1 LKVIFLGTNG
11 WYDTKTGNTVCTLV
25 ETEKYY
31 LILDAGNG
39 INKVDQY
46 ISERKPVYLFITHF
60 HFDHIIGLH
69 IMNKFDFK
77 HLNIY
82 GQKGTRLF
90 FNKIINIPFTVPF
103 SMLPYKVEINELSE
117 GRHNIPFPVECRFL
131 NHSSKCLGY
140 RFEIDNK
147 IVAYCTDTGVC
158 DNAIELGRNADLL
171 ITECSFKSG
180 QRNTEWPHLN
190 PEDAAMMAKEAD
202 VKKLALLHFDANIYK
217 TIKERKNAE
226 DKAREIFNNTFAA
239 MDNMKIEL

>member
-1 LKVIFLGTNG
+1 MKVIFLGTNG

>member
-1 LKVIFLGTNG
+1 MGGTIP
-11 WYDTKTGNTVCTLV
+11 KL
-25 ETEKYY
+25 ETRFVR
-31 LILDAGNG
+31 L
-39 INKVDQY
+39 
-46 ISERKPVYLFITHF
+46 
-60 HFDHIIGLH
+60 
-69 IMNKFDFK
+69 NKFDFT

-90 FNKIINIPFTVPF
+90 LDKIINIPFTVPL
-103 SMLPYKVEINELSE
+103 SMLPYNIEINELPE

-131 NHSSKCLGY
+131 IHSSKCLGY

-158 DNAIELGRNADLL
+158 DNAIELARNADLL

-217 TIKERKNAE
+217 TIKERKDAE
-226 DKAREIFNNTFAA
+226 EKAREIFNNTFAA
-239 MDNMKIEL
+239 MDNMKIEI